1 MTLLLP
7 WNFFPFFERKGRE
20 EENRNEM
27 YPTDFKRLIETRVRK
42 KKKKNKSI
50 FVRNISKLRKIRGG
64 GRRKHKRKKKRKIKQ
79 KEETTTLPK

>member
-27 YPTDFKRLIETRVRK
+27 YPTDFKRLIETRVGK

-64 GRRKHKRKKKRKIKQ
+64 GGNIKEKKKRKIKQ

>member
-42 KKKKNKSI
+42 KKKEKEQVHLCENYQQVKE
-50 FVRNISKLRKIRGG
+50 NRGG
-64 GRRKHKRKKKRKIKQ
+64 GGGNIKEKKRGK
-79 KEETTTLPK
+79 

>member
-42 KKKKNKSI
+42 KKEKEQVHLCEKYQQVKENK
-50 FVRNISKLRKIRGG
+50 G
-64 GRRKHKRKKKRKIKQ
+64 GR
-79 KEETTTLPK
+79 EET